1 MALLFVSKVHDADA
15 WLGEIKRLLPEIE
28 TRIWPAVGDPRQ
40 IDFALAWAPPPGLL
54 ATLPNLR
61 GVSSFGAGVESLLAD
76 PSLPPGLPLARV
88 VDQRLTDG
96 MCEYVL
102 LHVLRHHRQLDRLH
116 ANQRAGRWQWFPP
129 APTADTAVGIMGLGT
144 LGQAVAGHFVR
155 LGFQVLGW
163 SRTPKQVAGVATFS
177 GDAQRDEFLALCNY
191 LVCLLPL
198 TPATR
203 GIINRATLAK
213 LPAGVVIINAGR
225 GDHVV
230 EEDLLAALDSR
241 HVAAATLDVFVDEPL
256 PPRHRFWSQ
265 PNVTVTPHNAADS
278 IPASVAPQI
287 AENIHRALAGQPM
300 LNLVDRAR
308 GY

>member
-1 MALLFVSKVHDADA
+1 MALLFISRVHDADA
-15 WLGEIKRLLPEIE
+15 WLSAIKRHLPDLE
-28 TRIWPAVGDPRQ
+28 TRIWPAAGDPRD
-40 IDFALAWAPPPGLL
+40 IEFALAWAPPHGLL

-76 PSLPPGLPLARV
+76 ASLPPALPIARV

-96 MCEYVL
+96 MSEYML
-102 LHVLRHHRQLDRLH
+102 LHVLRHHRQLDRLQ
-116 ANQRAGRWQWFPP
+116 ANQRAARWQWFPP
-129 APTADTAVGIMGLGT
+129 APTPEAAGGIMGLGT

-155 LGFQVLGW
+155 LGFKVLGW
-163 SRTPKQVAGVATFS
+163 SRTPKQIPGVTSFA
-177 GDAQRDEFLALCNY
+177 GDAQRDDFLARCNY
-191 LVCLLPL
+191 LVCLLPM

-213 LPAGVVIINAGR
+213 LPRGAVVINAGR

-241 HVAAATLDVFVDEPL
+241 HIAAATLDVFAEEPL

-265 PNVTVTPHNAADS
+265 PHVTVTPHNAADS
-278 IPASVAPQI
+278 IPESVAPQI
-287 AENIHRALAGQPM
+287 AANIRRALAGQPM
-300 LNLVDRAR
+300 LNLVDQAR